1 MLPCRAV
8 PEDRLTPEETALLDK
23 LADKI
28 VKRGMV
34 APAILFLESMRP
46 MNFLASQ
53 AMAFFGPFA
62 GMLFEPKDY
71 DILRELLERRASIE
85 HIVTTIER
93 KDQESR
99 KPAKKP

>member
-1 MLPCRAV
+1 VAEPV
-8 PEDRLTPEETALLDK
+8 DPDRLTAEETALLDK

-71 DILRELLERRASIE
+71 EVLRELLERRASIE
-85 HIVTTIER
+85 HIVTTLER

-99 KPAKKP
+99 RKPAKS